1 MGAATA
7 AKACCDETTT
17 AWGTHQGRRIAQKGR
32 HDIIA
37 CDMCGFTHA
46 VPLPDPAALEREYR
60 ENYYAEEKPTYLA
73 HAGEDQEWSNLA
85 QTDRLAAFERILGAA
100 DSGSERRRLL
110 EIGSGPGF
118 FLKTAQDRGWQVRG
132 IEPSRQ
138 ASAHARTLGVE
149 VVEGFFNADTAPT
162 LGRFDVV
169 HLNNVL
175 EHTPAPIELVLL
187 ARECLEPGGLICIGV
202 PNDFSPLQIA
212 ATKANAIEDWWIAP
226 PHHLNYFDFASLSGL
241 LTRLGF
247 EVTERMTSFPMEA
260 FLLMGDNY
268 VGDPALGRASHNKRK
283 RFDLALEQA
292 GFGEARRALY
302 RALAEAGIGREAVV
316 IAVKP

>member
-7 AKACCDETTT
+7 ATKACDETTI
-17 AWGTHQGRRIAQKGR
+17 AWGTHQGLRIAQKGA

-37 CDMCGFTHA
+37 CAMCGFTHA

-60 ENYYAEEKPTYLA
+60 ENYYSEEKPTYLT
-73 HAGEDQEWSNLA
+73 HAGEDQDWFKLA
-85 QTDRLAAFERILGAA
+85 QSDRLAAFERLLAG
-100 DSGSERRRLL
+100 DRRRLL

-118 FLKTAQDRGWQVRG
+118 FLKTAQERGWTVQG

-138 ASAHARTLGVE
+138 AAAHARELGVE

-162 LGRFDVV
+162 LGRYDVV

-175 EHTPAPIELVLL
+175 EHTPAPIELLLL
-187 ARECLEPGGLICIGV
+187 ARECLEPGGLICVGV

-212 ATKANAIEDWWIAP
+212 ATKADDIEDWWIAP
-226 PHHLNYFDFASLSGL
+226 PHHLNYFDFDSLSDL

-247 EVTERMTSFPMEA
+247 EVSERMTSFPMEA

-268 VGDPALGRASHNKRK
+268 VGDPALGRACHTKRK

-292 GFGEARRALY
+292 GFGETRRALY
-302 RALAEAGIGREAVV
+302 RALANAGIGREAVV
-316 IAVKP
+316 IAVRS